1 MRGCYT
7 PFRERASVGK
17 LRACATV
24 CALMN
29 WGGVMAW
36 KLTYAGEIISNALS
50 DEQCNALRNGI
61 EEALTEGSG
70 WLSFD
75 DLDGFTRHILIT
87 PGVGVILE
95 QFRAPSRQV
104 RLS

>member
-1 MRGCYT
+1 MD
-7 PFRERASVGK
+7 
-17 LRACATV
+17 
-24 CALMN
+24 

-50 DEQCNALRNGI
+50 DEQCNALRDGI
-61 EEALTEGSG
+61 KEALAEGSG

-75 DLDGFTRHILIT
+75 DLDGYTRHILIT
-87 PGVGVILE
+87 PGVGVIFE

-104 RLS
+104 RLG